1 MNCLLDTH
9 ILIWSHVSPD
19 KLSKTIKQ
27 AISNPENTIYVN
39 AISFWEISIKYSL
52 GKLGIKGVEPEDFLE
67 YSLKAGFEVS
77 DLKADVAVSLRSL
90 PKMKN
95 KDPFNRMLAWQA
107 INGNCI
113 LVTQDQDF
121 ADYKDHGLKIV
132 W

>member
-1 MNCLLDTH
+1 M
-9 ILIWSHVSPD
+9 SPD